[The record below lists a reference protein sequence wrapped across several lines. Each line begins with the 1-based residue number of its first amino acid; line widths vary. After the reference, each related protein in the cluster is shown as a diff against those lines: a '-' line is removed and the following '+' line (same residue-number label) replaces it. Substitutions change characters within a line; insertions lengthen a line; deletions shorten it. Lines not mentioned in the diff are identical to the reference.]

1 MTHPPPSAHEPG
13 AGGNAP
19 PPVTSGR
26 AYLHLVLL
34 GAAIGI
40 PAALVAALFLALVH
54 DVEHWLW
61 HDLPDALG
69 HSSAPWYLVI
79 GLPVVG
85 AALVVAAR
93 LFLPG
98 DGGHEPLE
106 GLATAPTPVS
116 HGPGVALAALGTLSF
131 GAVLGPEA
139 PIVALGS
146 LMGVAAARAASV
158 GKRGSAVLS
167 SAGEFSAISALF
179 GGPVVAGML
188 LVEGGVALG
197 AALLPLLLPGLVA
210 AAVGYVVFI
219 GFGSWGGLDTQG
231 LVVPNLPLYDGVHVG
246 DLAIGLVVGVVAAAV
261 VAGVRRL
268 GAAIDGRRERLGMA
282 GLLLGG
288 ALAVGLLAELADL
301 LGADPLDV
309 LFSGQ
314 ASIPAV
320 VDQDSTKIIVILLVA
335 KFLAYGVSLGAGFR
349 GGPIFPAIFLGIAL
363 ASLTV
368 VWFDASPT
376 LAVSVGTVSVPCE
389 PTSRVDRSTG
399 VTIRRVCAAMP
410 AAVPTE
416 TASVG
421 DASNQTT
428 VNDASATPRKIAG
441 KIGPPRKPHPRLTP

>member
-1 MTHPPPSAHEPG
+1 VTHATPSETEPV
-13 AGGNAP
+13 AGGDDPSP
-19 PPVTSGR
+19 PLISGR

-54 DVEHWLW
+54 DLEHWLW
-61 HDLPDALG
+61 HDLPDGLG
-69 HSSAPWYLVI
+69 HSSTPWYLVI

-85 AALVVAAR
+85 ALVVAAAR
-93 LFLPG
+93 ALLPG

-106 GLATAPTPVS
+106 GLATDPTPVS
-116 HGPGVALAALGTLSF
+116 YAPGVALAALGTLSF

-146 LMGVAAARAASV
+146 VVGIAAGRIASV

-179 GGPVVAGML
+179 GGPLVAGML

-210 AAVGYVVFI
+210 AAIGYLVFV

-246 DLAIGLVVGVVAAAV
+246 DLTIAVVVGLLAALTVAV
-261 VAGVRRL
+261 VRRL
-268 GAAIDGRRERLGMA
+268 GTAVDGSGQRLGMP
-282 GLLLGG
+282 LLLVAGG
-288 ALAVGLLAELADL
+288 LAVGLLAQLADL
-301 LGADPLDV
+301 LGADPVDV

-320 VDQDSTKIIVILLVA
+320 VGEDSTKIIVVLLVA
-335 KFLAYGVSLGAGFR
+335 KFLAYGVSLGCGFR

-363 ASLTV
+363 ASLAV
-368 VWFDASPT
+368 VWFDVSPT
-376 LAVSVGTVSVPCE
+376 LAVSVGTAAGMAAQ
-389 PTSRVDRSTG
+389 TRLI
-399 VTIRRVCAAMP
+399 VTPVLLATLLVGSQGLDTVP
-410 AAVPTE
+410 AAVLA
-416 TASVG
+416 TASAWLAMALVDVRNERATVG
-421 DASNQTT
+421 
-428 VNDASATPRKIAG
+428 VPPTPV
-441 KIGPPRKPHPRLTP
+441 

>member
-1 MTHPPPSAHEPG
+1 MTHATPSAHEPAASG
-13 AGGNAP
+13 STP
-19 PPVTSGR
+19 PAMTGR

-54 DVEHWLW
+54 DLEHWLW
-61 HDLPDALG
+61 HDLPDSLG
-69 HSSAPWYLVI
+69 HSSPPWYLVI

-85 AALVVAAR
+85 AALVVIAR
-93 LFLPG
+93 LLPG
-98 DGGHEPLE
+98 NGGHEPLE

-146 LMGVAAARAASV
+146 VVGVAAARAASV

-188 LVEGGVALG
+188 LVEGGVAMG

-210 AAVGYVVFI
+210 AAIGYVVFI
-219 GFGSWGGLDTQG
+219 GFGSWGGLDAQG

-246 DLAIGLVVGVVAAAV
+246 DLAIGLVIGVIAAGVVAA
-261 VAGVRRL
+261 VRRL
-268 GAAIDGRRERLGMA
+268 GAAVDGRGDRLGMP

-288 ALAVGLLAELADL
+288 ALAVGLLAQLADV

-320 VDQDSTKIIVILLVA
+320 VGEESTKIIVILIVA
-335 KFLAYGVSLGAGFR
+335 KFLAYGVSLGCGFR
-349 GGPIFPAIFLGIAL
+349 GGAIFPAIFLGIAL

-376 LAVSVGTVSVPCE
+376 LAVSVGTAAGMAAQTRLIVTPVLLATLLVGPQG
-389 PTSRVDRSTG
+389 VDT
-399 VTIRRVCAAMP
+399 VP
-410 AAVPTE
+410 AAVIA
-416 TASVG
+416 TASAWLAMALV
-421 DASNQTT
+421 DRRNERAT
-428 VNDASATPRKIAG
+428 VAVPPTPA
-441 KIGPPRKPHPRLTP
+441 

>member
-1 MTHPPPSAHEPG
+1 MTHSPPSAHEPG

-40 PAALVAALFLALVH
+40 PAALLAALFLALVH

-93 LFLPG
+93 VFLPG

-146 LMGVAAARAASV
+146 LMGVAAARAASM

-188 LVEGGVALG
+188 LVEGGVAMG

-210 AAVGYVVFI
+210 AAIGYVVFI
-219 GFGSWGGLDTQG
+219 GFGSWGGLNAQG

-246 DLAIGLVVGVVAAAV
+246 DLAIGLVIGVIAAGVVAA
-261 VAGVRRL
+261 VRRL
-268 GAAIDGRRERLGMA
+268 GTAVDGGGHRLGMP

-288 ALAVGLLAELADL
+288 ALAVGLLAELADV

-320 VDQDSTKIIVILLVA
+320 VGEESTKIILILIVA
-335 KFLAYGVSLGAGFR
+335 KFLAYGVSLGCGFR
-349 GGPIFPAIFLGIAL
+349 GGAIFPAIFLGIAL

-376 LAVSVGTVSVPCE
+376 LAVSVGTAAGMAAQTRLIVTPVLLATLLVGPQG
-389 PTSRVDRSTG
+389 VDT
-399 VTIRRVCAAMP
+399 VP
-410 AAVPTE
+410 AAVIA
-416 TASVG
+416 TASAWLAMALV
-421 DASNQTT
+421 DRRNERAT
-428 VNDASATPRKIAG
+428 VAVPPTPA
-441 KIGPPRKPHPRLTP
+441 

>member
-1 MTHPPPSAHEPG
+1 VSHSPPSAHQQD
-13 AGGNAP
+13 AGGTVP

-85 AALVVAAR
+85 AALVVVAR

-146 LMGVAAARAASV
+146 LMGVAAARAASM

-188 LVEGGVALG
+188 LVEGGVAMG

-210 AAVGYVVFI
+210 AAIGYVVFI

-246 DLAIGLVVGVVAAAV
+246 DLTIGLVVGVVAAFI
-261 VAGVRRL
+261 VAAVRRL
-268 GAAIDGRRERLGMA
+268 GTAVDARREGLGVA

-320 VDQDSTKIIVILLVA
+320 VGEDSTKIIVILLVA

-363 ASLTV
+363 AALTV

-376 LAVSVGTVSVPCE
+376 LAVSVGTAAGMTAQTRLIVTPVLLSTLLVG
-389 PTSRVDRSTG
+389 SQGVDT
-399 VTIRRVCAAMP
+399 VP
-410 AAVPTE
+410 AAVIA
-416 TASVG
+416 TASAWLAMALVDRRNERATVG
-421 DASNQTT
+421 
-428 VNDASATPRKIAG
+428 V
-441 KIGPPRKPHPRLTP
+441 PPMAA

>member
-1 MTHPPPSAHEPG
+1 VTHSPPSAHEPG

-40 PAALVAALFLALVH
+40 PAALLAALFLALVH

-93 LFLPG
+93 VFLPG

-146 LMGVAAARAASV
+146 LMGVAAARAASM

-188 LVEGGVALG
+188 LVEGGVAMG

-210 AAVGYVVFI
+210 AAIGYVVFI

-246 DLAIGLVVGVVAAAV
+246 DLTIGLVVGVVAAFI
-261 VAGVRRL
+261 VAAVRRL
-268 GAAIDGRRERLGMA
+268 GTAVDGRRERLGVA

-288 ALAVGLLAELADL
+288 SLAVGLLAELADL

-320 VDQDSTKIIVILLVA
+320 VGEDSTKIIVILLVA
-335 KFLAYGVSLGAGFR
+335 KFLAYGVSLGCGFR

-363 ASLTV
+363 ATFAT
-368 VWFDASPT
+368 VWFDVSPT
-376 LAVSVGTVSVPCE
+376 LAVAVGTAAG
-389 PTSRVDRSTG
+389 TAA
-399 VTIRRVCAAMP
+399 VTRLLVTASLFATLLVGTAGLDAVP
-410 AAVPTE
+410 AAVI
-416 TASVG
+416 A
-421 DASNQTT
+421 
-428 VNDASATPRKIAG
+428 ASAAWLTMQAIDRRSTPSPATEVSSAG
-441 KIGPPRKPHPRLTP
+441 APAAR

>member
-1 MTHPPPSAHEPG
+1 MTHTTPSAHEPA

-19 PPVTSGR
+19 PATSGR

-40 PAALVAALFLALVH
+40 PAAVVAALFLALVH
-54 DVEHWLW
+54 DLEHWLW
-61 HDLPDALG
+61 HDLPDSLG
-69 HSSAPWYLVI
+69 HSSPPWYLVI

-85 AALVVAAR
+85 AALVVGAR

-106 GLATAPTPVS
+106 GLSTQPTPIS
-116 HGPGVALAALGTLSF
+116 HAPGVALAALGTLSF

-146 LMGVAAARAASV
+146 VVGIAAARAASV
-158 GKRGSAVLS
+158 GRKGSAVLS

-179 GGPVVAGML
+179 GGPLVAGML

-197 AALLPLLLPGLVA
+197 AALLPVLLPGLVA
-210 AAVGYVVFI
+210 AAIGYVVFI
-219 GFGSWGGLDTQG
+219 GFGSWGGLNTQG
-231 LVVPNLPLYDGVHVG
+231 LVVPDLPLYDGVHVG
-246 DLAIGLVVGVVAAAV
+246 DLTVGIIIGLTAAV
-261 VAGVRRL
+261 VVVAVRRL
-268 GAAIDGRRERLGMA
+268 GSSVDARADRLGVPA
-282 GLLLGG
+282 LLLGG

-320 VDQDSTKIIVILLVA
+320 IAEDSTKIIVVVLVA

-368 VWFDASPT
+368 VWFDVSPT
-376 LAVSVGTVSVPCE
+376 LAVSVGTAAGMAAQ
-389 PTSRVDRSTG
+389 TRLI
-399 VTIRRVCAAMP
+399 VTPVLLATLLVGSQGLDTVP
-410 AAVPTE
+410 AAVLA
-416 TASVG
+416 TASAWLAMALVDRRNERATVG
-421 DASNQTT
+421 VPPTT
-428 VNDASATPRKIAG
+428 V
-441 KIGPPRKPHPRLTP
+441 

>member
-1 MTHPPPSAHEPG
+1 VSHPPPSAQEPG
-13 AGGNAP
+13 AGGNA

-93 LFLPG
+93 LLLPG
-98 DGGHEPLE
+98 DGGHKPLE
-106 GLATAPTPVS
+106 GLATEPTPIS
-116 HGPGVALAALGTLSF
+116 HAPGVALAALGTLSF

-146 LMGVAAARAASV
+146 VVGIAAARAASV
-158 GKRGSAVLS
+158 GRRGSAVLS

-188 LVEGGVALG
+188 LVEGGVAMG

-210 AAVGYVVFI
+210 AAIGYVVFI

-261 VAGVRRL
+261 VAAVRRL
-268 GAAIDGRRERLGMA
+268 GTAVDGRREGLGVA

-320 VDQDSTKIIVILLVA
+320 VGEDSTKIIVILLVA
-335 KFLAYGVSLGAGFR
+335 KFLAYGVSLGCGFR

-368 VWFDASPT
+368 VWFDASQT
-376 LAVSVGTVSVPCE
+376 LAVSVGTAAGMAAQTRLIVTPVLLATLLVGSQGVDTVPAAVIATASAWLAIALVERRNAGPTVSVP
-389 PTSRVDRSTG
+389 PT
-399 VTIRRVCAAMP
+399 P
-410 AAVPTE
+410 A
-416 TASVG
+416 
-421 DASNQTT
+421 
-428 VNDASATPRKIAG
+428 
-441 KIGPPRKPHPRLTP
+441 